1 MEVIGNDWDEK
12 LNTIWTSDG
21 FKKFMEI
28 VKIKYKENTC
38 FPEYNN
44 IFNALKLTPYSKVKV
59 VILGQD
65 PYHGTGEA
73 HGLSFSVQ
81 DGIKKPPSLK
91 NIFKELKD
99 DLNIDEPESGN
110 LTHWADEGVLLLNSV
125 LTVEKDKAA
134 SHKDLGWHL
143 FTDHIIKL
151 LNEKETPVVFILW
164 GSFARSK
171 KVYITNKKHF
181 IIESTHPSPFSAAS
195 GFFGSKP
202 FSKTNNYLINAG
214 MNPINWDLK
223 KVQQ

>member
-1 MEVIGNDWDEK
+1 MEVIRNDWDEK
-12 LNTIWTSDG
+12 LKTIWTSDG

-28 VKIKYKENTC
+28 VKTKYKENTC

-44 IFNALKLTPYSKVKV
+44 IFNALKLTPFSKVKV

-65 PYHGTGEA
+65 PYHGVGEA

-81 DGIKKPPSLK
+81 DGIRKPPSLK